1 MADRLIKKKKNRHFL
16 AGVLGIYLVFQALMA
31 CTTRPEERGADQG
44 ISSSDTLPLRH
55 AKLFSLSYH
64 RDFKLLTIYKT
75 HQQAQK
81 PEVYYLYEGD
91 TPPSTIPKEAIA
103 IQIPLQSL
111 AVTSTSHLPHL
122 ELIDE
127 GPVLKG
133 FPGLNLISS
142 TYFRKRIAEGAIRD
156 IGNENGLN
164 KEQLIDLMP
173 EMVMGYTLG
182 NNLDSYYDLR
192 RLGIPVVFNAEYL
205 EESPLGRAEWIK
217 VMAAFFNK
225 EAMADSVFSAI
236 EARYME
242 LKKIASAVSE
252 KPEIISGLMYG
263 DTWFAPGGTS
273 WVAQFFSDAG
283 GQYLWKEQQQS
294 GSLEISFETMLERG
308 QQADKW
314 IGIADFKSKSALSAS
329 QSRYQYFEAFQNNE
343 LYTYTKLQG
352 EKGGN
357 AYLELGYARPDVVLA
372 DIISILHPELLPD
385 YETVFFE
392 KLKP

>member
-1 MADRLIKKKKNRHFL
+1 M
-16 AGVLGIYLVFQALMA
+16 LGLCLFFQALMA
-31 CTTRPEERGADQG
+31 CKVGTEERGVEQSTSEA
-44 ISSSDTLPLRH
+44 DTLHLRH

-64 RDFKLLTIYKT
+64 DGFKMLSIHKT
-75 HQQAQK
+75 HQQAKK
-81 PEVYYLYEGD
+81 PEIYYLYEGER
-91 TPPSTIPKEAIA
+91 PPKNIPPEALA
-103 IQIPLQSL
+103 IRIPLQSL

-122 ELIDE
+122 ELLGE
-127 GPVLKG
+127 GKVLTG
-133 FPGLNLISS
+133 FPGLDLISS
-142 TYFRKRIAEGAIRD
+142 EYFRNHIEQGFIRD
-156 IGNENGLN
+156 IGHENGLN

-225 EAMADSVFSAI
+225 EAVADSIFSAI
-236 EARYME
+236 ELRYME
-242 LKKIASAVSE
+242 LKKLAE
-252 KPEIISGLMYG
+252 GQPKQPTIISGLMYG

-283 GQYLWKEQQQS
+283 GQYLWKERQQS
-294 GSLEISFETMLERG
+294 GSLEISFETMLDKG
-308 QQADKW
+308 QSADKW
-314 IGIADFKSKSALSAS
+314 IGIADFKTKSMLTAS
-329 QSRYQYFEAFQNNE
+329 QSRYQYFKAFQDDE
-343 LYTYTKLQG
+343 LYTYTKMQG

-357 AYLELGYARPDVVLA
+357 AYLELGYARPDLVLA
-372 DIISILHPELLPD
+372 DIIYILHPDLLPD
-385 YETVFFE
+385 YETLFFE